1 MSENF
6 SSFKAFYPYYLDEH
20 QDLRCRRLHFVGS
33 GLVIVALVLGFV
45 HSPWWFLAMPV
56 LGYGFA
62 WIGHVA
68 FEKNRPATFK
78 YPLYS
83 FAGDWMMF
91 FDILRGRV
99 KI

>member
-6 SSFKAFYPYYLDEH
+6 SSFKAFYPYYLEEH
-20 QDLRCRRLHFVGS
+20 RDLRCRRLHFVGS
-33 GLVIVALVLGFV
+33 ALVLVALVLGFV
-45 HSPWWFLAMPV
+45 HSPWWFVSMPV